1 MAYSSLMD
9 PEACSPSWRPAAPH
23 RERRGSA
30 ELCPL
35 VTATGPREQH
45 GVVWRE
51 DQEKVLHWRALGMA
65 WH

>member
-1 MAYSSLMD
+1 MA
-9 PEACSPSWRPAAPH
+9 AAALH

-51 DQEKVLHWRALGMA
+51 DQEKVLHWRAVGMA